1 MNWQSRAKAVIAH
14 SALTNSKRPSC
25 FTSVY
30 PTHLTEAHE
39 CFVWDDGNKRYAD
52 FICALGTNL
61 FGYANRTVNEAVKR
75 QLDKGALYSL
85 SSTLEV
91 EFAEMFLNYM
101 PFAERVRVLKSGS
114 EGCLAAIRIAR
125 AATGR
130 DVVLSD
136 GYHGWGDD
144 FVSLT
149 PPAHGVPLV
158 DSEYG
163 PYHRDWIRD
172 LNALGPFSRID
183 RQNNIAAVIIEPV
196 NLDYSS
202 ERIQYLHEL
211 RKQCDSHG
219 VVLIFD
225 ETITGLRF
233 PKLSVAAWSG
243 VHPDIIIM
251 GKALANGLPISVVAG
266 KKKFMD
272 ADFFVSST
280 FAGDTLAMAAAMKV
294 MPMAAESIYDMWEQ
308 AAAFKA
314 DFNQL
319 CDGLVWLEGYP
330 TRGVLKGKDDMTR
343 ALFMQEACL
352 GGLLFGPS
360 FFWCKPHVE
369 HKHFVL
375 DIVGKVISKIKS
387 GGAKLIGEMPQAPFA
402 QKVREVCQS

>member
-1 MNWQSRAKAVIAH
+1 
-14 SALTNSKRPSC
+14 LTNSKRPSC

-39 CFVWDDGNKRYAD
+39 CFVWDDSNKRYVD
-52 FICALGTNL
+52 FIAALGTNL

-75 QLDKGALYSL
+75 QLDRGSLYSL

-114 EGCLAAIRIAR
+114 EACSAAVTIAR

-130 DVVLSD
+130 TLVLSD
-136 GYHGWGDD
+136 GYHGHHQE
-144 FVSLT
+144 FTSLT
-149 PPAHGVPLV
+149 PPANGVPKVFADTMQPLSDPKTAKDV
-158 DSEYG
+158 
-163 PYHRDWIRD
+163 
-172 LNALGPFSRID
+172 
-183 RQNNIAAVIIEPV
+183 AAVIIEPV
-196 NLDYSS
+196 ITDYSN
-202 ERIQYLHEL
+202 ERIQYLHTL
-211 RKQCDSHG
+211 RKWCDESG
-219 VVLIFD
+219 AVLIFD
-225 ETITGLRF
+225 EVITGLRF

-272 ADFFVSST
+272 ADYFVSST
-280 FAGDTLAMAAAMKV
+280 YAGDTLAMAAAMKV
-294 MPMAAESIYDMWEQ
+294 LPMAAEHIYDMWDQ
-308 AAAFKA
+308 AEHFKA
-314 DFNQL
+314 AFNQL

-387 GGAKLIGEMPQAPFA
+387 GGAKLIGDMPQAPIA
-402 QKVREVCQS
+402 QKVRERG